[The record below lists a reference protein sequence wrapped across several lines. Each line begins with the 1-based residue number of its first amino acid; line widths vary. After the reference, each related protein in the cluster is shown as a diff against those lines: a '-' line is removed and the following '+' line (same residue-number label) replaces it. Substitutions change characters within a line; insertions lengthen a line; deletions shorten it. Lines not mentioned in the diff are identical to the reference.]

1 VVGAWFDYQWSGAG
15 CTLGFTKGATKECF
29 SGSGCGG
36 ASPGA
41 GMGFSLCSFPGLDV
55 STWPQMQQFLTS
67 RSLLTTGTSMYGF
80 GQCNPGLKITAVN
93 WVGAVTAGIAVA
105 FHDGT
110 DTSMGQVTVAAG
122 ATSVSVPATI
132 DGGQIASIHFVANAA
147 TVKTWNFCVSK
158 VTLSYQ

>member
-1 VVGAWFDYQWSGAG
+1 
-15 CTLGFTKGATKECF
+15 
-29 SGSGCGG
+29 
-36 ASPGA
+36 
-41 GMGFSLCSFPGLDV
+41 
-55 STWPQMQQFLTS
+55 
-67 RSLLTTGTSMYGF
+67 
-80 GQCNPGLKITAVN
+80 VN

-147 TVKTWNFCVSK
+147 TVKTWNFCITQL
-158 VTLSYQ
+158 TLSYQ